1 MDRRTFL
8 NRSIAAAA
16 VTPFIGAAYASGDV
30 FNLIDFVVL
39 NDAVSIE
46 ARNQYE
52 AVLEPVAARYGARV
66 VHSYD
71 LQAHLAGP
79 MPEAVRI
86 NVWQFADPKALANV
100 SADPDYAA
108 LVPTRDRVHNME
120 ALRLYMA
127 QPIRDAGPIEE
138 GVILVD
144 LVSMAD
150 GAGDA
155 ERDAYEAK
163 MAPLAAKQGFE
174 VHSAFRIL
182 EKIGGKGPRSPLRL
196 NLWKGQDPE
205 GMARLS
211 ADPEY
216 QALASER
223 DAITDFSRLAL
234 FMAKP
239 RET

>member
-1 MDRRTFL
+1 MDRRALL

-16 VTPFIGAAYASGDV
+16 AASFVGTAYASGDV
-30 FNLIDFVVL
+30 FNLIDFVVM

-52 AVLEPVAARYGARV
+52 AALKPIAARHGARV

-86 NVWQFADPKALANV
+86 NVWAFADPKALAHV
-100 SADPDYAA
+100 SADPEYAA
-108 LVPTRDRVHNME
+108 LVPMRDSVHNMK
-120 ALRLYMA
+120 ALTLYMA
-127 QPIRDAGPIEE
+127 QPIRDTGPIEE

-163 MAPLAAKQGFE
+163 MAPLAAGQGFE
-174 VHSAFRIL
+174 VHSAFRTL
-182 EKIGGKGPRSPLRL
+182 EKIGGTGPLSPLRL
-196 NLWKGQDPE
+196 NLWSGQDPE
-205 GMARLS
+205 GLARLN
-211 ADPEY
+211 ADPDY
-216 QALASER
+216 QALAPER
-223 DAITDFSRLAL
+223 DAITDFSQLAL